1 MELSLSH
8 ILTVA
13 FGVLITFLITDWLIK
28 YLILDKIDNHKEEPS
43 EINTGRIIGKC
54 ENLIILTFIL
64 AGEVTGLALIF
75 AAKNI
80 VRTKDIQENPNYFL
94 AGTMIN
100 FTASMLMGF
109 LIKYILT
116 LLP

>member
-1 MELSLSH
+1 MELTLAH

-13 FGVLITFLITDWLIK
+13 AGVLVTFLITDWLIR
-28 YLILDKIDNHKEEPS
+28 YFILDKIDGTIEEAS
-43 EINTGRIIGKC
+43 DIDTGRIIGKC
-54 ENLIILTFIL
+54 ENLIILTFII
-64 AGEVTGLALIF
+64 AGEITGLALIF

-80 VRTKDIQENPNYFL
+80 ARTKDIQENPSYFL

-100 FTASMLMGF
+100 FTASMIMGF
-109 LIKYILT
+109 LIKYVLT